1 MQHIKPLFFIFLL
14 FCFIQNLKAQT
25 EDKPF
30 TIVEEMPKYPGGEK
44 ALFSYLSQNIKY
56 PEYAKENNITGT
68 VYIRFIV
75 NEDGSLSD
83 FKVLKGLHSSID
95 NEAIRVIKAMP
106 NWSIGKQNGK
116 AVRVEYSLPIKFT
129 LRGAPIEKNT
139 ENKDVLYRDSIMK
152 ANSLLSIE
160 DIKEYESK
168 TDIAF
173 KKKDYQTAAQAYFN
187 LYIINKNDE
196 KFLLQFADCLY
207 KLDNLMGYCK
217 FINLIPVSN
226 QNKLTKKRIKKFCY

>member
-1 MQHIKPLFFIFLL
+1 MQNIKSLFFILFL
-14 FCFIQNLKAQT
+14 FCAIQNLKAQN

-44 ALFSYLSQNIKY
+44 AMFSYLSQNIKY

-75 NEDGSLSD
+75 NTDGSLSD

-129 LRGAPIEKNT
+129 LRSTPSENT
-139 ENKDVLYRDSIMK
+139 ENKEVIFRDSIMK
-152 ANSLLSIE
+152 ANGLLSID

-168 TDIAF
+168 ADIAF
-173 KKKDYQTAAQAYFN
+173 KKKEYQSAAQAYFN
-187 LYIINKNDE
+187 LYIINKNEE
-196 KFLLQFADCLY
+196 KFLLQFADCLF

-217 FINLIPVSN
+217 FINLIPLSN
-226 QNKLTKKRIKKFCY
+226 QDKLTKKRIKKFCN